1 MVDIETLGTVLVEQT
16 DMAELVGD
24 DGREHSRLPGPAEVQ
39 LDHGVTIGLVV
50 PADRP
55 VPAAAAP
62 QGNGRFVGAVETP
75 HAYVSGVDPHHHAD
89 PPDRLLDLGRDA
101 GEVRRA
107 GARGR
112 ERRLTPVEVYPYR
125 LILRTS
131 VCVSGRTGPRR
142 QADAAGCRPPGR

>member
-1 MVDIETLGTVLVEQT
+1 MVDIETLDTVLAEQT
-16 DMAELVGD
+16 DMTELVGD
-24 DGREHSRLPGPAEVQ
+24 DGREHSRLPGLAEVQ

-55 VPAAAAP
+55 VPGVTA
-62 QGNGRFVGAVETP
+62 R
-75 HAYVSGVDPHHHAD
+75 SGVRRRRPRQIRAHRDGVRLILGAPA
-89 PPDRLLDLGRDA
+89 PRWLRLLRFQEPGGFLGGPCEGDH
-101 GEVRRA
+101 GGV
-107 GARGR
+107 
-112 ERRLTPVEVYPYR
+112 TPVDVYPYR